1 MRALTA
7 ARYHGPGVHFAQNG
21 TVAIDMAK
29 SSGATV
35 ESCFPIRGWFADCTP
50 RFRREFLALGRP
62 KFYAAGSVIYQAD
75 DVGQDVFGISSGV
88 VTLQSKFTH
97 PDAVLL
103 HMLRPGEWF
112 GTVPVLLER
121 SRRVTAVA
129 RTDVDLLRV
138 PGDELRALLRRR
150 PEWSVELGRDA
161 IYSMDLAMQ
170 IAADL
175 LIRDASARC
184 AAVLLR
190 LAGRRWASATGCRPA
205 VRDSGFANRARDALQ
220 RLQEYV
226 QPRGARVL
234 EPSTRDPRLQVADRE
249 RPCATA

>member
-1 MRALTA
+1 MT
-7 ARYHGPGVHFAQNG
+7 
-21 TVAIDMAK
+21 K

-35 ESCFPIRGWFADCTP
+35 ESCFPIRGWFADCPP

-88 VTLQSKFTH
+88 VTLQGKFTH

-112 GTVPVLLER
+112 GTVPVLFER
-121 SRRVTAVA
+121 SRHVTAAA
-129 RTDVDLLRV
+129 RTDADLLRI

-150 PEWSVELGRDA
+150 PEWTVELGREA
-161 IYSMDLAMQ
+161 TYNMDLAMQ

-175 LIRDASARC
+175 LIRNAAARC

-190 LAGRRWASATGCRPA
+190 LAGRRWASAREADLPA
-205 VRDSGFANRARDALQ
+205 EIPASQTELAMLSNVSRNTFSRVVREFSSRRLVTLDYRSLTVNDPARL
-220 RLQEYV
+220 
-226 QPRGARVL
+226 
-234 EPSTRDPRLQVADRE
+234 RDVAD
-249 RPCATA
+249 AG

>member
-1 MRALTA
+1 MT
-7 ARYHGPGVHFAQNG
+7 
-21 TVAIDMAK
+21 K

-35 ESCFPIRGWFADCTP
+35 ESCLPIRGWFADCTP

-88 VTLQSKFTH
+88 VTVQSKFTH

-103 HMLRPGEWF
+103 HMLRPGDWF
-112 GTVPVLLER
+112 GIVPVLLKR
-121 SRRVTAVA
+121 SRVVTTVA

-138 PGDELRALLRRR
+138 PGDEVRALLRRR
-150 PEWSVELGRDA
+150 PEWFAELGREP
-161 IYSMDLAMQ
+161 IYTMDLAMQ

-175 LIRDASARC
+175 LIRDAAARC

-190 LAGRRWASATGCRPA
+190 LAGRRSASATDADLPSEIPA
-205 VRDSGFANRARDALQ
+205 SQTELAMLSNVSRNTFSRVVREFSSRRLVTLDYRSLTVNDPARLRDVADSG
-220 RLQEYV
+220 
-226 QPRGARVL
+226 
-234 EPSTRDPRLQVADRE
+234 
-249 RPCATA
+249 

>member
-1 MRALTA
+1 
-7 ARYHGPGVHFAQNG
+7 
-21 TVAIDMAK
+21 MAK
-29 SSGATV
+29 ADGAGVQTR
-35 ESCFPIRGWFADCTP
+35 FPIQGWFADCPP
-50 RFRREFLALGRP
+50 RFRRELLGLARA
-62 KFYAAGSVIYQAD
+62 KSYAGGSVIYQAG
-75 DVGQDVFGISSGV
+75 DVGQDIFGVCSGV
-88 VTLQSKFTH
+88 VTLQSRLTH

-129 RTDVDLLRV
+129 RTDVDLVRV

-150 PEWSVELGRDA
+150 PEWFAELGRDA
-161 IYSMDLAMQ
+161 IYNMDLAMQ

-190 LAGRRWASATGCRPA
+190 LAGRRWASGPEADLPSEIPA
-205 VRDSGFANRARDALQ
+205 SQTELAMLSNVSRNSFSRVVREFSSRRLVTLNYRSLTVNDPARL
-220 RLQEYV
+220 
-226 QPRGARVL
+226 
-234 EPSTRDPRLQVADRE
+234 RDVAD
-249 RPCATA
+249 AG